1 MKPTFKNLI
10 LSVSSIFLF
19 AIHVYAQGSITQV
32 NSPNG
37 STNTTISSTV
47 NNKNSSFA
55 YTVTSVNNR
64 VNVSYDDKA
73 QEVQDDTP
81 FKAKSFTKSFSVD
94 KNDKINLS
102 NKYGS
107 ITIKTWDKNEIKV
120 DVDLKAYAKTDNEAQ
135 KLLDD
140 VSIVATKAGDL
151 VSYKTEMEIRN
162 GNWGSNVRN
171 GKTMWRREVKVHYT
185 VYMPNFNALTVSQ
198 QYGNIIMGDFFGP
211 TSIKIQY
218 GNLTAG
224 NLTNSNNYLSIQYG
238 KGDIKEMGGA
248 DIKHQYGNGL
258 NIGTINNTLNLNA
271 QYTAVK
277 IATIKGAASIKHQYG
292 SGTTIGSISG
302 ALNANM
308 QYCSIVVGSLRG
320 NLTTKTQYGKVSI
333 DEVDTD
339 KDVDIDAQY
348 TNVNLGFATNYNA
361 DFNVSTNYGN
371 FKYGTNVTTRKL
383 GDDDRSYSSSKRY
396 NGQIGKGGTNRINIK
411 SQYGTITFK

>member
-19 AIHVYAQGSITQV
+19 ATHVYAQGSITQV

-47 NNKNSSFA
+47 NNKNSSYA

-81 FKAKSFTKSFSVD
+81 YKAKSFAKSFSID

-102 NKYGS
+102 NQYGS

-120 DVDLKAYAKTDNEAQ
+120 EVDLKAYAKTENEAQ

-140 VSIVATKAGDL
+140 VSISANKSGDL
-151 VSYKTEMEIRN
+151 VSYKTEMGSRN

-171 GKTMWRREVKVHYT
+171 GKTIWRREVKVNYI
-185 VYMPNFNALTVSQ
+185 VYMPSVNALTLSQ
-198 QYGNIIMGDFFGP
+198 QYGNIIMGDYSGH

-224 NLTNSNNYLSIQYG
+224 NLTNANNYLSIQYG
-238 KGDIKEMGGA
+238 KGDIKDMGGA

-258 NIGTINNTLNLNA
+258 NIGTISNTLNLNA

-277 IATIKGAASIKHQYG
+277 IAAVKGTASIKHQYG
-292 SGTTIGSISG
+292 NGTTIGNVSG
-302 ALNANM
+302 ALNINT
-308 QYCSIVVGSLRG
+308 QYCAIKVGTLNG
-320 NLTTKTQYGKVSI
+320 NLTSKAQYGKVII
-333 DEVDTD
+333 DEIDAD

-348 TNVNLGFATNYNA
+348 TSVNLSFATNYNA
-361 DFNVSTNYGN
+361 NFSVSTNYGS
-371 FKYGTNVTTRKL
+371 FKYGDNVTTRLL
-383 GDDDRSYSSSKRY
+383 GDGEKNYNSSKKY
-396 NGQIGKGGTNRINIK
+396 TGQIGRGGSNRIIVK
-411 SQYGTITFK
+411 SQYGAITFK